1 MCGWWCWLAYPV
13 VLDDLG
19 DEVAGGQVVADGHP
33 HAQGQSGG
41 IVLQQILHK
50 SLGVGVEGGVEVGL
64 VLFGEGSATDRVGI
78 VVLKDATSGIKS
90 MVNPFSIADVSNGEG
105 AHHIGADGLLLV
117 VLTPIHIGTAGHAS
131 GIEHMCGLDCLNLS
145 QNALTVMGA
154 RIGQM
159 EGLALSGQE
168 LDQLATDPAILA
180 ENEINLIITA
190 SKRSHSLK
198 SELREE
204 RMMSKPRDGL

>member
-33 HAQGQSGG
+33 HAQGQGGG
-41 IVLQQILHK
+41 IVLQQILHE
-50 SLGVGVEGGVEVGL
+50 SLGVGVEGGVEVRL
-64 VLFGEGSATDRVGI
+64 VLFGEGSAADRVGI
-78 VVLKDATSGIKS
+78 VVLKDAASGVES
-90 MVNPFSIADVSNGEG
+90 MVNPFGIANVSNGEG

-131 GIEHMCGLDCLNLS
+131 GIEHMRGLDCLNLS
-145 QNALTVMGA
+145 QNAFTVMGA

-159 EGLALSGQE
+159 EGLSLSGQE

-204 RMMSKPRDGL
+204 RMSKRRDGL